1 MTRNELIAQIETL
14 RNLETLIEEAKREA
28 ETVRDSIKAEM
39 EAVETEELSA
49 GG

>member
-28 ETVRDSIKAEM
+28 ETVRDSIR
-39 EAVETEELSA
+39 
-49 GG
+49 